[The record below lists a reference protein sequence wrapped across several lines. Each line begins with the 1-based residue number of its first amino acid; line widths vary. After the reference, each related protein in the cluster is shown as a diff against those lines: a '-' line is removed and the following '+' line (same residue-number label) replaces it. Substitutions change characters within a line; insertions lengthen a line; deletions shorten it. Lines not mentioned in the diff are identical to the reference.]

1 MMDYWS
7 RIILASIMGIGGG
20 LAISYFLGNTVIWV
34 SVSWA
39 IALATETT
47 LRTVRNVKAPP
58 NPVLDK
64 SSKTGT
70 GSKKIPLQKPPK
82 PNF

>member
-1 MMDYWS
+1 MDDS
-7 RIILASIMGIGGG
+7 KLPQKDIMGIGVG
-20 LAISYFLGNTVIWV
+20 LSISYFLGNTIIWV
-34 SVSWA
+34 FVSWA
-39 IALATETT
+39 IALATETS

-64 SSKTGT
+64 SAKTKT
-70 GSKKIPLQKPPK
+70 GSKKLPWQKPPK

>member
-1 MMDYWS
+1 
-7 RIILASIMGIGGG
+7 MGIGVG
-20 LAISYFLGNTVIWV
+20 LGISYFLGNTVIWV
-34 SVSWA
+34 FVSWA
-39 IALATETT
+39 IALATETS

-64 SSKTGT
+64 SSKTGAR
-70 GSKKIPLQKPPK
+70 SKKIPLRKPPK